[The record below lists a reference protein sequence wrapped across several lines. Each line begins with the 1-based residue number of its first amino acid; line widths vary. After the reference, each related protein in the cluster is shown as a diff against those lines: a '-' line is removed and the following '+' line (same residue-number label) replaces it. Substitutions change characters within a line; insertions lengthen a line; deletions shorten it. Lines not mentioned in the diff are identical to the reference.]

1 MYLFINLN
9 VLKVIFVEHGI
20 DLNAALILPLKSSQ
34 EQNTFSFPLF
44 IFFFFFWRKDIIIIS
59 NRKHPPIIV
68 SIYQPKL
75 QKNKN
80 TQIGI

>member
-44 IFFFFFWRKDIIIIS
+44 IFFFFSFGEKI
-59 NRKHPPIIV
+59 
-68 SIYQPKL
+68 L
-75 QKNKN
+75 
-80 TQIGI
+80 